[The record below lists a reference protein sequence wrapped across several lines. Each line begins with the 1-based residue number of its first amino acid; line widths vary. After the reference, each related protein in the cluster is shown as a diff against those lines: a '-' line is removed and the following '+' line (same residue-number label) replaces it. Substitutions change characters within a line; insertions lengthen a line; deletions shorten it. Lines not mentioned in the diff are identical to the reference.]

1 MIKPKKIPKGFLWD
15 PVHEELIDVRCNN
28 PKLRKLCRESVRV
41 DVKLKKEEGNM
52 IPTPAICISPFYTV
66 GKKRPNRIPFQHYP
80 HIPILTTS
88 ARVKRGLLGK
98 RLFWTIKEDGENV
111 TVWLRIKPHCRKST
125 ETIISS
131 HNQEIAAPDITGKV
145 MATPEFPKVMEVL
158 KDNPTYRVVVE
169 ECRKGMSVTRV
180 KIYPRAI
187 LYVVDIFDTKTMN
200 FLTYTQVFQICKHY
214 DLPVVELFGETRH
227 KTIRDLN
234 AYCKHILE
242 HCEAVKEEGM
252 VVKTFNED
260 NEYIQGKVKVDIPE
274 PKERKIREGPPQLP
288 QIPVNEIMGAI
299 SHVEADFGLTG
310 EPKHDMPLVARAVS
324 EECKKHLYSSRG
336 NLFTF
341 YQEYMANRKT

>member
-1 MIKPKKIPKGFLWD
+1 MMIKPKKIPKGFMWD
-15 PVHEELIDVRCNN
+15 DVHKELIDVRCNN
-28 PKLRKLCRESVRV
+28 PKLRKLCRESVRIE
-41 DVKLKKEEGNM
+41 DVFKKEE
-52 IPTPAICISPFYTV
+52 IPTPAICISPFYTL
-66 GKKRPNRIPFQHYP
+66 GEKRPNRIPWEHYP

-88 ARVKRGLLGK
+88 ARLKRSLLGK

-131 HNQEIAAPDITGKV
+131 HNQEKAAPDITSKV

-158 KDNPTYRVVVE
+158 KDNPTYRIVVE

-180 KIYPRAI
+180 KVYPRAM
-187 LYVVDIFDTKTMN
+187 LYVIDIYDTKIKN
-200 FLTYTQVFQICKHY
+200 FLNYTQVFQICKHY
-214 DLPVVELFGETRH
+214 DLPVVELFAETRH

-252 VVKTFNED
+252 VVKTFND
-260 NEYIQGKVKVDIPE
+260 DGEYVQAKVKVDIPE
-274 PKERKIREGPPQLP
+274 PKERVVREGPPQLP
-288 QIPVNEIMGAI
+288 QIPESEILGAI

-310 EPKHDMPLVARAVS
+310 KPKDDMPRIAKAVS
-324 EECKKHLYSSRG
+324 EECRKHLYSSRG
-336 NLFTF
+336 NLFQF
-341 YQEYMANRKT
+341 YQEYMENHK